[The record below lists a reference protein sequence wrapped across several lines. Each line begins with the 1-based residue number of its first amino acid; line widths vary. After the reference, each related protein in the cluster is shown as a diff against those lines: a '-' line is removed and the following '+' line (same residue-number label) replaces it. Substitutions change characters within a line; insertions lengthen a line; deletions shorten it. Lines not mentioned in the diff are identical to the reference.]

1 MEPAT
6 LPTLFYGV
14 PQGCSFGSI
23 VALEWLGEP
32 YRLCRIEML
41 EQPWDPL
48 FARVNPLMKTP
59 ALLVDGETLSESLSI
74 QLHLAARG
82 IGRGLGFAQG
92 TRDYDRLTRMLGYL
106 NTDFFASFAPL
117 WLAYES
123 GALEPQQEQFLRG
136 IGRDEVVRQCAYL
149 DRLLADRRWL
159 LGETRSLADAYFSG
173 IGRWVGYMKLF
184 DTQREYPNLHR
195 YLQALGDDAGV
206 RFARNIEKDPHTARG
221 TAFRGHVT
229 LQELEPLLPRIQRPE
244 AA

>member
-1 MEPAT
+1 MEPV
-6 LPTLFYGV
+6 LFYGV

-59 ALLVDGETLSESLSI
+59 ALLADGAALSESLSI

-82 IGRGLGFAQG
+82 IDRGLGFAQG
-92 TRDYDRLTRMLGYL
+92 TREYDQLTRMLGYL
-106 NTDFFASFAPL
+106 NTDFFAAFAPL

-123 GALEPQQEQFLRG
+123 AALEPAQEQFLRC
-136 IGRDEVVRQCAYL
+136 IGRDEVVKQCAYL
-149 DRLLADRRWL
+149 DRLLADRPWL
-159 LGETRSLADAYFSG
+159 LGEMHSLADAYFSG
-173 IGRWVGYMKLF
+173 LGRWVAYHRLF
-184 DTQREYPNLHR
+184 DTEHEYPNLHR
-195 YLQALGDDAGV
+195 YLRQLDADPGV
-206 RFARNIEKDPHTARG
+206 MFARAIERDPAGARSA
-221 TAFRGHVT
+221 AFRGHLT
-229 LQELEPLLPRIQRPE
+229 LAELEPLLPALPQRAK